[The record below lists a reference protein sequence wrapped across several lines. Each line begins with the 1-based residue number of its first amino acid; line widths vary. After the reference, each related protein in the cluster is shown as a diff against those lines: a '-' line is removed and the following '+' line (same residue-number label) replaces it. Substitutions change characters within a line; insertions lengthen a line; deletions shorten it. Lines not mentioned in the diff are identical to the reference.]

1 MIEQHKTNIM
11 SMSCRICAVTAP
23 KEDIRNMIKLE
34 TDWLGLDQSCG
45 HKICRDC
52 GSKIRMYR

>member
-23 KEDIRNMIKLE
+23 KEDIRNMMQFE
-34 TDWLGLDQSCG
+34 ADWLGLDQRTG

-52 GSKIRMYR
+52 ASKIRTYR